1 MVPKN
6 KRSNEYK
13 SQSILKRNSC
23 NVSFLMSGFE
33 LTDSNCL
40 TSVLIK
46 KKIRETV
53 VSFLGLFCYQRN
65 ADFNIMNLTN
75 INI

>member
-1 MVPKN
+1 
-6 KRSNEYK
+6 
-13 SQSILKRNSC
+13 
-23 NVSFLMSGFE
+23 MSGFE